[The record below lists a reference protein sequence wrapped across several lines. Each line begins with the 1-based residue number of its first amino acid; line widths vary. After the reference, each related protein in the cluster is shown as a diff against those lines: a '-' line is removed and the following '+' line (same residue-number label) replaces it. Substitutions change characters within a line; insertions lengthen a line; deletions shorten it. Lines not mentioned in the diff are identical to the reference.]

1 MRITHRGETY
11 YVWTENELAQLI
23 FRLKL
28 FGVIA
33 AA

>member
-1 MRITHRGETY
+1 MTITHRGDTY
-11 YVWTENELAQLI
+11 YVWTERELAQLI
-23 FRLKL
+23 FRLKM